1 MQNRRKKEEKIEI
14 CTKCEQNLIKFIK
27 CFKIRKKLFT
37 NQKKGGILTFVLKKR
52 HSFKMPGFDLGGEII
67 MKKRTKEMY
76 ELTEQKKNDI
86 SVYGVKYGVLQIDDI
101 SADKDKVEKFVDD
114 INKYQLSP
122 IHLGDVVAD
131 FVESM

>member
-1 MQNRRKKEEKIEI
+1 
-14 CTKCEQNLIKFIK
+14 
-27 CFKIRKKLFT
+27 
-37 NQKKGGILTFVLKKR
+37 
-52 HSFKMPGFDLGGEII
+52 

-86 SVYGVKYGVLQIDDI
+86 SVYGVKYGDLQIDDI

-122 IHLGDVVAD
+122 IHLGDVVDD
-131 FVESM
+131 FVESV

>member
-1 MQNRRKKEEKIEI
+1 
-14 CTKCEQNLIKFIK
+14 
-27 CFKIRKKLFT
+27 
-37 NQKKGGILTFVLKKR
+37 
-52 HSFKMPGFDLGGEII
+52 

-86 SVYGVKYGVLQIDDI
+86 SVYGVKYGNLQIDDI
-101 SADKDKVEKFVDD
+101 SADKDRVKKFVDD

-122 IHLGDVVAD
+122 IHLGDVVDD

>member
-1 MQNRRKKEEKIEI
+1 
-14 CTKCEQNLIKFIK
+14 
-27 CFKIRKKLFT
+27 
-37 NQKKGGILTFVLKKR
+37 
-52 HSFKMPGFDLGGEII
+52 

-86 SVYGVKYGVLQIDDI
+86 SVYGVKYGNLQINDI

-122 IHLGDVVAD
+122 IHLGDVVDD
-131 FVESM
+131 FVENM

>member
-1 MQNRRKKEEKIEI
+1 
-14 CTKCEQNLIKFIK
+14 
-27 CFKIRKKLFT
+27 
-37 NQKKGGILTFVLKKR
+37 
-52 HSFKMPGFDLGGEII
+52 

-86 SVYGVKYGVLQIDDI
+86 SVYGVKYGDLQIDDI
-101 SADKDKVEKFVDD
+101 SADKDRVEKFVND

-131 FVESM
+131 FVENM

>member
-1 MQNRRKKEEKIEI
+1 
-14 CTKCEQNLIKFIK
+14 
-27 CFKIRKKLFT
+27 
-37 NQKKGGILTFVLKKR
+37 
-52 HSFKMPGFDLGGEII
+52 

-86 SVYGVKYGVLQIDDI
+86 SVYGIKYGNLQIDDI

-131 FVESM
+131 FVENM

>member
-1 MQNRRKKEEKIEI
+1 
-14 CTKCEQNLIKFIK
+14 
-27 CFKIRKKLFT
+27 
-37 NQKKGGILTFVLKKR
+37 
-52 HSFKMPGFDLGGEII
+52 

-86 SVYGVKYGVLQIDDI
+86 SVYGVKYGDLQIDDI

-122 IHLGDVVAD
+122 IHLGDVVDD
-131 FVESM
+131 FVVSM